1 MATDT
6 EPLWDIVEEHLDD
19 AEFLWEQWEHGLV
32 APNYTLAELADGPE
46 ERLMAHLDGL
56 VVNGPLVAERLLIPT
71 LADVDAEPIRV
82 RAAALALL
90 QSSGDAGVQAVVD
103 ATLEFPPQRLEL
115 ARALECSARRDFN
128 SRLSPLLAASD
139 PELRHVAARVLAFH
153 GDGYAEA
160 VSGLLA
166 STRSVDRGLGA
177 SLVPRLPREPRLLK
191 AVLETLKSTDP
202 ELRDIA
208 LRSGILLD
216 LPQAWDCARE
226 LVFSRDPTAGDALL
240 LLALRGDPADQP
252 ALIGAAEVD
261 ALRGAALWALGFLG
275 TAAAAEAA
283 LPWLEDGAH
292 ARVAGETFSA
302 ITGLDLEDA
311 NLTADEPE
319 VEAVEHR
326 PEDDLPVPDPMGL
339 LLWWRDNRGRFV
351 DGQRY
356 IAGAP
361 RTSGALWGV
370 INDGPMRRRA
380 AHLLSLQ
387 LQCPPKQRPQVEL
400 RAPSR
405 RQRAELATF
414 QSFFGGPT

>member
-6 EPLWDIVEEHLDD
+6 EPLWDIVEEHLDE
-19 AEFLWEQWEHGLV
+19 AEFLWEQWEHSIV
-32 APNYTLAELADGPE
+32 APNYTLTEVADGPE

-56 VVNGPLVAERLLIPT
+56 VVNGPQVAERLLIPT
-71 LADVDAEPIRV
+71 IADVDAEPTRV

-90 QSSGDAGVQAVVD
+90 QSQGEAGVQAVFD
-103 ATLEFPPQRLEL
+103 AMLEVPPQRLEL
-115 ARALECSARRDFN
+115 ARALECSDRRDL
-128 SRLSPLLAASD
+128 SSWLSPLLVASD

-153 GDGYAEA
+153 GGGFADA
-160 VSGLLA
+160 VPGLLA
-166 STRSVDRGLGA
+166 SARSVDRGLGLR
-177 SLVPRLPREPRLLK
+177 LVPHLPAEPRLLK
-191 AVLETLKSTDP
+191 AVLETLKSSDP

-208 LRSGILLD
+208 LRSGVLLD
-216 LPQAWDCARE
+216 LPQAWASALE
-226 LVFSRDPTAGDALL
+226 LVSSGDPTAGEALL

-252 ALIGAAEVD
+252 ALIAAAEVD
-261 ALRGAALWALGFLG
+261 ALRGGALWALGFLG

-283 LPWLEDGAH
+283 LPWLEDEAH

-311 NLTADEPE
+311 NLTVDEPE

-339 LLWWRDNRGRFV
+339 LLWWRDNRGRFA
-351 DGQRY
+351 DGQRL
-356 IAGAP
+356 ISGAQ
-361 RTSGALWGV
+361 RTNGALWRAV
-370 INDGPMRRRA
+370 NDGPMRRRA

-387 LQCPPKQRPQVEL
+387 LQSSPKQRPQVEL

-405 RQRAELATF
+405 RQRAELKVYH
-414 QSFFGGPT
+414 SLIGGVI